1 MKTHFYII
9 FIIIFIIFYFYFF
22 VLVCS
27 QYAASLFFDPP
38 RTGIQCIFRVT
49 STSSTGRL
57 FKQTVDKL
65 VSNG

>member
-1 MKTHFYII
+1 MPHENPFLHYFYD
-9 FIIIFIIFYFYFF
+9 YFNYFF

-27 QYAASLFFDPP
+27 QHAASLFFDPP

-49 STSSTGRL
+49 SASNTGGL